1 MGKKVIE
8 VCLGVGM
15 GQIFPEITR
24 ILIED
29 DVEEFEET
37 QSENVEVIKPKKRT
51 KKVKPVD
58 TEIGKEFFNSSD
70 IIVEIENPKRRG
82 RKKKSE

>member
-1 MGKKVIE
+1 MENKVIE

-24 ILIED
+24 IVIENE
-29 DVEEFEET
+29 VEE
-37 QSENVEVIKPKKRT
+37 SEKNPK

-58 TEIGKEFFNSSD
+58 TEIGKEFMVQAD
-70 IIVEIENPKRRG
+70 LTIQPENPKKRG
-82 RKKKSE
+82 RKKKTE

>member
-1 MGKKVIE
+1 M
-8 VCLGVGM
+8 GVGM

-37 QSENVEVIKPKKRT
+37 QSENVEVIKPKKKT
-51 KKVKPVD
+51 KKVKSVD
-58 TEIGKEFFNSSD
+58 TEIGKEFMVQAD
-70 IIVEIENPKRRG
+70 LTIQPENPKKRG
-82 RKKKSE
+82 RKKKTE

>member
-1 MGKKVIE
+1 MENKVIE

-24 ILIED
+24 IVIENE
-29 DVEEFEET
+29 VEE
-37 QSENVEVIKPKKRT
+37 SEKTPK

-58 TEIGKEFFNSSD
+58 TEIGKEFMVQAD
-70 IIVEIENPKRRG
+70 LTIQPENPKKRG
-82 RKKKSE
+82 RKKKTE